1 MDSDA
6 NIVIIG
12 AGSASFGLDNLSG
25 IIAHENLQ
33 NTTVKLVDIQEN
45 SLKAISA
52 LGEVMKREWDSKIEI
67 MSFLDR
73 KQALIDADFVILS
86 VAIDREETWL
96 KDYQIA
102 EKYGYYEI
110 TLQLFFNDVITGE
123 FLEGGEVVVTPPKVD
138 GSDKV

>member
-52 LGEVMKREWDSKIEI
+52 LGEVMKRE
-67 MSFLDR
+67 
-73 KQALIDADFVILS
+73 
-86 VAIDREETWL
+86 
-96 KDYQIA
+96 
-102 EKYGYYEI
+102 
-110 TLQLFFNDVITGE
+110 
-123 FLEGGEVVVTPPKVD
+123 
-138 GSDKV
+138 